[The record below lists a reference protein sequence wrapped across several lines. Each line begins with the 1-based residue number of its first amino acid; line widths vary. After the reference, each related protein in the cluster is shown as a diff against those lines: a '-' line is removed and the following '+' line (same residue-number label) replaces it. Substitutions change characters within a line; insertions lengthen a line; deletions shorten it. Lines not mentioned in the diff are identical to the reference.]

1 MLIQRQGEVT
11 VGYSNSMIF
20 CIKQLNGRFQQ
31 AKCNMN
37 KEPIAVIYSGSL
49 NERDFLRNQVGAC
62 GLSAICFEQENT
74 CIDNIKSIQPGIVI
88 VQTDF
93 PECVWRFLFSL
104 HFTGLRAPLLIL
116 SERLNAERFE
126 QFGLEM
132 TIHSITN
139 HHQGRQLLNKIKTL
153 TATPLIQRDGD
164 GAPLLVGESPDI
176 EKIRTMMP
184 SLSRSRDCI
193 LIMGERGTG
202 KELISR
208 LIVQSANAR
217 NDIIKINCSGLE
229 PQVLINGAMKKI
241 IGLIKK
247 SNSVTVLLD
256 KIHLISSEIQA
267 DLLLLVEEAQKFR
280 DLEKANSSPGVRFIA
295 TSENKIEELVNREA
309 FRKDLYYR
317 LNVIPVF
324 LRPLRDRKMDVSL
337 LMDYFII
344 ESSLKN
350 NKCIV
355 IPSKKTRE
363 TLYAYHWPGN
373 VDELRNYMYRVS
385 AEGHESC
392 IFNNNSIQKI
402 LKSSGQENP
411 LKATGIDPLPE
422 AHEIKAFIPTAEN
435 LSLRSICDEFVARTE
450 KRLMKKALESTN
462 WNRKK
467 AAALLNISYKSM
479 LNKIKAYDII

>member
-1 MLIQRQGEVT
+1 
-11 VGYSNSMIF
+11 
-20 CIKQLNGRFQQ
+20 
-31 AKCNMN
+31 MN
-37 KEPIAVIYSGSL
+37 KEPIAIIYSRSL

-88 VQTDF
+88 VQTDL

-104 HFTGLRAPLLIL
+104 HFTGLRAPLVIL
-116 SERLNAERFE
+116 SECLNAERFE

-132 TIHSITN
+132 TIHSISN
-139 HHQGRQLLNKIKTL
+139 HQQGRQLSNRIKAL

-164 GAPLLVGESPDI
+164 GAPLLVGESADI
-176 EKIRTMMP
+176 KKIRTMLP
-184 SLSRSRDCI
+184 SLSRSHDSI

-208 LIVQSANAR
+208 LIVQSSKAK
-217 NDIIKINCSGLE
+217 NDIIKIDCSGLE
-229 PQVLINGAMKKI
+229 PQVLINGAIKKI
-241 IGLIKK
+241 FGLIEK
-247 SNSVTVLLD
+247 SGSVTVLLD
-256 KIHLISSEIQA
+256 KIHLISLEIQA

-280 DLEKANSSPGVRFIA
+280 DLEKTNAKAGVRFIA
-295 TSENKIEELVNREA
+295 TSESKIEELVSQGA
-309 FRKDLYYR
+309 FRKELYYR
-317 LNVIPVF
+317 LNVIPIF
-324 LRPLRDRKMDVSL
+324 LPPLRDRKMDVSL

-363 TLYAYHWPGN
+363 TLYAHNWPGN
-373 VDELRNYMYRVS
+373 VDELSNYMHRVS
-385 AEGHESC
+385 AEGHEAC
-392 IFNNNSIQKI
+392 IFNNNSFQKI
-402 LKSSGQENP
+402 LKSSSLENP
-411 LKATGIDPLPE
+411 LKATGNDTLPE

-479 LNKIKAYDII
+479 LNKIKVYDI